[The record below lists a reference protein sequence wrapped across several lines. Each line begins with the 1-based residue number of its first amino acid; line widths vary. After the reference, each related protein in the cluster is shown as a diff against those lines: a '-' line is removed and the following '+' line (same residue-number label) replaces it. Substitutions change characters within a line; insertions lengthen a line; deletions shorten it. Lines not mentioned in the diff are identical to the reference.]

1 MGRFVDLDYE
11 PKENDLI
18 VKFYLEARDL
28 GKAVDAVC
36 EESSIGTWTK
46 VTTMNERIWEM
57 RARAFKIEKLS
68 ENSAIIE
75 VAYPSILFERGNMA
89 QILSSIAG
97 NIFGMKILDNLRLLE
112 VNLPRDLLKSFKGP
126 KFGIQ
131 GVREIL
137 KIYDRPLLGSIVKPK
152 IGLSS
157 DEHARAA
164 YEAWVGGVDIVKDD
178 ENLTNQDFNKFEER
192 VVKTLRML
200 EKAEEETGERKAYLP
215 NVTAETREML
225 RRARFVKDNNGTYVM
240 VDIITCGASAV
251 QTLREENEDLGLVIH
266 AHRAGHAAL
275 DRNEKHGISM
285 KAIAQIF
292 RAIGVDQLHV
302 GTVVGKMVSP
312 KEEVLGTVEALI
324 KSGVHKPVFPV
335 ASGGLHPG
343 LVPDLVKIFG
353 KDVIIQA
360 GGGIWGHPMGGKAGA
375 RAMRKAIEATL
386 SGKSLEEAAKESKEL
401 EVALEKWKS

>member
-28 GKAVDAVC
+28 EKAVDAVC

-215 NVTAETREML
+215 NVTAETKEML
-225 RRARFVKDNNGTYVM
+225 RRARFVKDQNGTYVM

-375 RAMRKAIEATL
+375 REMRKAIEATL